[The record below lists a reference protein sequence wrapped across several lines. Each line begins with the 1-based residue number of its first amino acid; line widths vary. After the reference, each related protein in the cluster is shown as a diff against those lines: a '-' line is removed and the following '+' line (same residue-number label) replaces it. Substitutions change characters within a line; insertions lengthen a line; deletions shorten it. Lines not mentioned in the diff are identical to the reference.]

1 MTDQLDCILDLC
13 RRLPPSKITQNLAA
27 LVELVPAD
35 LKDEILSSVDVPL
48 TLKNDSKAAKS
59 YLICDYNKDGD
70 SYRLVLASA
79 FQ

>member
-27 LVELVPAD
+27 LVELVPD
-35 LKDEILSSVDVPL
+35 LTDEIMSSVDVPL

-70 SYRLVLASA
+70 SYRLVVASA
-79 FQ
+79 FH